1 MQLCFNAGTTLCHA
15 PQSVMEGCPL
25 PTSCKEG
32 WHAGAGPGT
41 EKGGLSAQFSLPFTT
56 GQNYHLQVT
65 LFGLFVATQRARS
78 PFPGCSILC
87 QSEREGRTQ
96 PTGAQREKRRGRGG
110 NQTQAENRVQG
121 WQERSIHPYQLLSLL
136 VFTHIRLLSS
146 RWLTTFPQSPLHLLH
161 PGESMWQ
168 TLANGM

>member
-1 MQLCFNAGTTLCHA
+1 MRSRRRGGAMQLCFNAGTTLCHA

-96 PTGAQREKRRGRGG
+96 PTGLRQRIESRDGRRGAF
-110 NQTQAENRVQG
+110 TLTSCCHC
-121 WQERSIHPYQLLSLL
+121 WCSLISDSFL
-136 VFTHIRLLSS
+136 
-146 RWLTTFPQSPLHLLH
+146 PD
-161 PGESMWQ
+161 G
-168 TLANGM
+168 